1 MLMVDIRGGK
11 NRISTGRGSLE
22 REQAEKSLAEYLA
35 EKNGPVCE
43 MTRRQLYSMIES
55 PPPGESACP

>member
-22 REQAEKSLAEYLA
+22 REQAEKSLAE
-35 EKNGPVCE
+35 KNGPVCE